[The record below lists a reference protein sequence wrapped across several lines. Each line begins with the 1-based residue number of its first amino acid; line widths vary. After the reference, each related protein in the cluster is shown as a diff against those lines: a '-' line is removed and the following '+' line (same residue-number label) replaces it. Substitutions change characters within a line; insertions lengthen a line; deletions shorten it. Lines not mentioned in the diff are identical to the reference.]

1 LKSEEVAEGVVAWAR
16 AVLPALKAG
25 YAYPLGESG
34 ALPDVIAVVQDIRT
48 VASDPE
54 NFPFA
59 ALEQIDGLKEWP
71 VELSIMVPQEE
82 GAAGEAKAHREIEG
96 FAEALIGSTLA
107 DLTLGDRVPMASP
120 YLTASLAEPFKERG
134 DGTRGRVMFIN
145 MVIAEPLEF
154 S

>member
-1 LKSEEVAEGVVAWAR
+1 LTSRKIAEGVVAWAR
-16 AVLPALKAG
+16 EQIPVLKAG
-25 YAYPLGESG
+25 YPHPLAESG
-34 ALPDVIAVVQDIRT
+34 DLPDVVVVVQDIRT
-48 VASDPE
+48 VKSDPD

-59 ALEQIDGLKEWP
+59 ALEQVDGLKEW
-71 VELSIMVPQEE
+71 VIELSIMVPQEE
-82 GAAGEAKAHREIEG
+82 GVGGEDAAQKAVED

-120 YLTASLAEPFKERG
+120 FLTASLAEPFEERP
-134 DGTRGRVMFIN
+134 DTTSGRRMFAN